1 MPEGGYYSNWDD
13 KEEDRER
20 KIGSGKRKG
29 MIIDVLVYFGFHAL
43 RHLMASYLLDKEK
56 VSLKTTSS
64 VFKSFSFSDN
74 RNFMSL
80 SV

>member
-1 MPEGGYYSNWDD
+1 MMHTICQ
-13 KEEDRER
+13 KEDITPIGMTKR
-20 KIGSGKRKG
+20 KIRSGKRKG

-56 VSLKTTSS
+56 VSLKTTGSI
-64 VFKSFSFSDN
+64 FKSFSFGDN
-74 RNFMSL
+74 RIFMSL